1 MCTAPSPHMETGD
14 VIKMQLL
21 QKMWKEVATRSKEER
36 RQTGVKRVWQADTL
50 VSLVT
55 VNVTQIKRQRW
66 SSWIEIQDATPY
78 CLQETR
84 FKSGLIV

>member
-1 MCTAPSPHMETGD
+1 MCTAPSLHMETGG
-14 VIKMQLL
+14 VIKVQLL
-21 QKMWKEVATRSKEER
+21 QKMWKEVVTRSKEER
-36 RQTGVKRVWQADTL
+36 RQAEVKRVWQADTL

-66 SSWIEIQDATPY
+66 SSWIEIQDATPC
-78 CLQETR
+78 CLQDTH